1 MPAGIIPSSS
11 DNNISQRIGKTVA
24 VKATSGKRLF
34 ALKRNRYPSLSRIA
48 VYLQF
53 TNMLQ
58 KTDMF
63 LLIQIMFDSPSIRFN
78 NTCYDSFDE
87 NMTLILDDYR
97 KLMFY
102 DFETG
107 ILYERTAEGIW
118 YKRVKCSSI
127 PYEVAH
133 KPILLSHRKDGDFYE
148 KYKDIHST
156 GRTVEKLSK
165 KPKLSRPTYITERH
179 FIKTTTE

>member
-1 MPAGIIPSSS
+1 MFITSSQYLYFDPVS
-11 DNNISQRIGKTVA
+11 HRCWTFDEVTNTVR
-24 VKATSGKRLF
+24 VNHDTKGYCC
-34 ALKRNRYPSLSRIA
+34 YP
-48 VYLQF
+48 
-53 TNMLQ
+53 
-58 KTDMF
+58 
-63 LLIQIMFDSPSIRFN
+63 N

-165 KPKLSRPTYITERH
+165 KPKLSRPTYSIDQH